1 MRVELLYF
9 EDCPHWREAEANLLG
24 LQSEF
29 GCEMG
34 CRIIN
39 SPESAA
45 AVGFGGSPLITV
57 EGEELFAGPGQ
68 AGGFMCRRYE
78 TPAGDEPAGGEREDA
93 ARI

>member
-78 TPAGDEPAGGEREDA
+78 TTAGDEPAGGEREDA